1 MKNKINKFLITRG
14 IYPSSWKRSFQSG
27 GCYYYNGTR
36 VTFKKSLPYLSGGR
50 ALDIGAGFGNETKE
64 LLRRGFE
71 VVATDQ
77 NLEAVKYLKKL
88 SRNKKLTVLNQSLP
102 EFPEGKF
109 DLIVCEMV
117 LHFLEEKSVHSSIKN
132 IQNATSSGGLNVIS
146 SYTESRSIRQD
157 PRLEGYFSYLLKSD
171 ELNRLYKNWDILYSE
186 LKVNM
191 MGHESIRFIAR
202 KK

>member
-1 MKNKINKFLITRG
+1 MKNKIRKLMTTRG
-14 IYPSSWKRSFQSG
+14 LYPKTWKRSFRSG
-27 GCYYYNGTR
+27 DFCYYNGLR
-36 VTFKKSLPYLSGGR
+36 ATFEKALPYLGGGR

-64 LLRRGFE
+64 LLKRGFE

-117 LHFLEEKSVHSSIKN
+117 LHFLEEQSVHSSIKK

-157 PRLEGYFSYLLKSD
+157 SRMEGYFSYLLKSD
-171 ELNRLYKNWDILYSE
+171 ELNRLYKKWDILYSE

-191 MGHESIRFIAR
+191 MGHKSIRFIAR